1 MKYPQLAALI
11 LGAALA
17 VGSGEAR
24 QPSIAGAWTLSI
36 EHLGLKLVL
45 EEKKSIVTGTL
56 DWPHG
61 DPVKLTGLFAGE
73 TLVFSGDSTGENF
86 TIHIDATGTRK
97 ADGTLTGTLK
107 AHFDEFNDAH
117 ALVRTRNQ
125 EIPWTAVRGLNNV
138 VHFAR

>member
-1 MKYPQLAALI
+1 M
-11 LGAALA
+11 
-17 VGSGEAR
+17 
-24 QPSIAGAWTLSI
+24 
-36 EHLGLKLVL
+36 L

-107 AHFDEFNDAH
+107 AHFDESTTPMRSFEPGI
-117 ALVRTRNQ
+117 RRF
-125 EIPWTAVRGLNNV
+125 RGPLL
-138 VHFAR
+138 AA